1 MSKGLLAYL
10 LSVEILKCFVK
21 WWGSADV
28 GWWWCGGGGSG
39 GGGGGVGTDLNILDA
54 NFQMSL
60 LSSLWAAVLLICK
73 QGDFKSSL

>member
-10 LSVEILKCFVK
+10 LSVEILKFFVK
-21 WWGSADV
+21 WW
-28 GWWWCGGGGSG
+28 WQCRCGVVVVVVRGGGSG

-60 LSSLWAAVLLICK
+60 LSSL
-73 QGDFKSSL
+73 